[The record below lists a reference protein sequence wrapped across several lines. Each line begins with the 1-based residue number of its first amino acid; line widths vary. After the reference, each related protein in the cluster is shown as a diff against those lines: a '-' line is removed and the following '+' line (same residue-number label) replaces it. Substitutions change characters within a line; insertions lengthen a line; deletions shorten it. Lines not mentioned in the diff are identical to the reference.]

1 MFAFSEKG
9 DIPTDEKCKNQIL
22 TEWKDAQSKQCRA
35 SIPTGTQAKHLH
47 LLETLALPSEL
58 L

>member
-22 TEWKDAQSKQCRA
+22 TEWEDAQSKQRKA
-35 SIPTGTQAKHLH
+35 SVPTGTHAKRLH
-47 LLETLALPSEL
+47 LLETLALSAEL